1 MKITLAKFFLFIHKE
16 ITPRGEGRKGQ
27 SGKLLKIKSG
37 NEQERLAMIAK
48 KRIAGKAQSSAKKE
62 IAMSNNSI
70 SNEKAPNPES
80 RIAEL
85 EAKLAASQKA
95 AEESK
100 KRMAELEAKMKRDKE
115 ADKKRQEEKKADKA
129 ELAALK
135 KALNAKKGQIDI
147 LADCMIAISKEKPE
161 GWTRKELFK
170 RYLEALGM
178 DEAHEKAPLKEA
190 TLHAQCGSRI
200 QPRLEKLGYRLERA
214 ASSLGNALYIC
225 TPIKG

>member
-1 MKITLAKFFLFIHKE
+1 MNKN
-16 ITPRGEGRKGQ
+16 P
-27 SGKLLKIKSG
+27 
-37 NEQERLAMIAK
+37 
-48 KRIAGKAQSSAKKE
+48 
-62 IAMSNNSI
+62 I
-70 SNEKAPNPES
+70 SNEKALSNPES

-147 LADCMIAISKEKPE
+147 LADCMIAISKEKPN

-170 RYLEALGM
+170 RYLEALGIEES
-178 DEAHEKAPLKEA
+178 DERAPQKEA
-190 TLHAQCGSRI
+190 TLHAQTGSRI

-225 TPIKG
+225 VPIKG